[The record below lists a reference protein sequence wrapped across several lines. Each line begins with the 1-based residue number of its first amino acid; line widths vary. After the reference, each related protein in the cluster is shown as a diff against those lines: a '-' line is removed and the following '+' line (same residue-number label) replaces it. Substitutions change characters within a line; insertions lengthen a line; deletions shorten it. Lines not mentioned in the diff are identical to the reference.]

1 MNYGI
6 AFTPLVPSIVL
17 WTALAAIVVIAGLLV
32 LGRSRGAA
40 VRVAALALILLAL
53 ANPSFTREEREP
65 LSSVAAIVIDKS
77 PSQNFGARTRET
89 REAQEALVDTL
100 KKIKG
105 LEVRVVEAG
114 QADGETDGTKLFGA
128 LASAFSDVPVDR
140 VAGAFLITDGRVQDV
155 PANAAGLSL
164 QATVHALLTA

>member
-1 MNYGI
+1 MSYGI
-6 AFTPLVPSIVL
+6 AFTPLVPTLVL
-17 WTALAAIVVIAGLLV
+17 WIALAAIVAIAALLL

-53 ANPSFTREEREP
+53 ANPSFTREDREP
-65 LSSVAAIVIDKS
+65 LSSVAAVVIDKS
-77 PSQNFGARTRET
+77 PSQNFGQRTRET

-114 QADGETDGTKLFGA
+114 QADGETDGTKLFG
-128 LASAFSDVPVDR
+128 
-140 VAGAFLITDGRVQDV
+140 
-155 PANAAGLSL
+155 
-164 QATVHALLTA
+164 